1 MNLKVLWTISDSM
14 GTVSDLKMLKLIK
27 KDMNIDVITADRE
40 DKTSLGFAVTG
51 KKYIIP
57 NGDAPDYIE
66 KIIAICRKEKITTLI
81 PQYGDELVTLSR
93 NLVLFNNLGI
103 KVLVT
108 PDVEKLTIANS
119 KTALY
124 KYFALDNFI
133 PKYKSV
139 NTLKELENA
148 IFELGYPDKPVCMKP
163 AESEGSK
170 GFHII
175 TNEKIDILNER
186 PGSAKTSWE
195 ILKNQL
201 QQYSKLPQ
209 ILIMEYL
216 PGTEY
221 SVDCVCKEGET
232 VMCIPRQRIETSMGV
247 AVESLLEKNDEIIH
261 MSKKIIKALNLSYN
275 INIQFKYSSEGKPM
289 LIEINPRVS
298 GSLVANLGAG
308 VNMLELALKLAYGL
322 PLPAVD
328 IKWGTR
334 MMRYLEQLYL

>member
-27 KDMNIDVITADRE
+27 KDFNIDVITADRE

-57 NGDAPDYIE
+57 NGAAPDYIE
-66 KIIAICRKEKITTLI
+66 KVIAICKKEKITTLI

-124 KYFALDNFI
+124 EYFSLNNFI

-148 IFELGYPDKPVCMKP
+148 IFELGYPKKPVCMKP

-186 PGSAKTSWE
+186 PGSAKISWE
-195 ILKNQL
+195 LLKNQL
-201 QQYSKLPQ
+201 QQYSKLPK
-209 ILIMEYL
+209 ILVMEYL

-221 SVDCVCKEGET
+221 SVDCVCKDGET
-232 VMCIPRQRIETSMGV
+232 IMCIPRQRVETSMGV
-247 AVESLLEKNDEIIH
+247 AIESILEKNTEIMD

-328 IKWGTR
+328 VKWGTR